1 MPKLKPSRSS
11 KALREQSANNTHQGA
26 RPVPLWQPYL
36 SQYTDQRLLTFK
48 SPKDLDA
55 AIDLLWTAEL
65 RGLPH
70 GTPDGKTL
78 VIPAEAVD
86 YFARA
91 GLRFT
96 EKRVLSVSDLSAE
109 EIRRLRR

>member
-1 MPKLKPSRSS
+1 MPKVKPSRSS
-11 KALREQSANNTHQGA
+11 KSLRARSANNTHQGVQ
-26 RPVPLWQPYL
+26 PVRSWQANL
-36 SQYTDQRLLTFK
+36 TQYTDQRLLTFK
-48 SPKDLDA
+48 STKDLDA
-55 AIDLLWTAEL
+55 AIDMLWTAEL

-70 GTPDGKTL
+70 ETPDGKTL

-86 YFARA
+86 YFTRA

-96 EKRVLSVSDLSAE
+96 AKQVLSVSDLSAE